1 MELKNQICEI
11 SQKYDSFYLY
21 DEKIIKNSISNL
33 RKIFP
38 EIEFLYSIKCNSNVN
53 VLKSIFSE
61 GFGAD
66 AASLAEVLMARK
78 LDLDKNKIYYSAPG
92 KTSKDIEIAINE
104 SNLIADSIEEIKCN
118 FLHKRSLLKHFYLL
132 MIV

>member
-1 MELKNQICEI
+1 M
-11 SQKYDSFYLY
+11 KYPKSTIVFYLY

-33 RKIFP
+33 RKVFP

-78 LDLDKNKIYYSAPG
+78 LDLDKNK
-92 KTSKDIEIAINE
+92 
-104 SNLIADSIEEIKCN
+104 NLLLSSRKN
-118 FLHKRSLLKHFYLL
+118 FKRYRNCD
-132 MIV
+132 

>member
-21 DEKIIKNSISNL
+21 DEKIIKNSISN
-33 RKIFP
+33 
-38 EIEFLYSIKCNSNVN
+38 SIKCNSNVN
-53 VLKSIFSE
+53 ILKSIFSE

>member
-1 MELKNQICEI
+1 M
-11 SQKYDSFYLY
+11 Y

-33 RKIFP
+33 RKVFP
-38 EIEFLYSIKCNSNVN
+38 EIEFLYSVKCNSNVN

-78 LDLDKNKIYYSAPG
+78 LDLDKNKIYCKYIPSNFFRYYYVHDNAYIG
-92 KTSKDIEIAINE
+92 WNIN
-104 SNLIADSIEEIKCN
+104 
-118 FLHKRSLLKHFYLL
+118 
-132 MIV
+132 